1 MALLI
6 AERDVQKSILEIM
19 LKTVYLP
26 GNLDD
31 MVPLSR
37 GGGGGGGGGQPS
49 GMGGMKQEAYGGV
62 SSGGGGG
69 GGVPR
74 PSSDTVV
81 VRNLPPDCNWQIL
94 REGFAH
100 CGEIKYAEMKDRGAG
115 MIRFMQERDANKAV
129 CKSHNFQTL

>member
-1 MALLI
+1 
-6 AERDVQKSILEIM
+6 M
-19 LKTVYLP
+19 L

-37 GGGGGGGGGQPS
+37 GGGGGGGGQPS
-49 GMGGMKQEAYGGV
+49 GMGGMKQEAYGSV
-62 SSGGGGG
+62 SSGGG

-100 CGEIKYAEMKDRGAG
+100 CGEIKYAEMKDRGTG

-129 CKSHNFQTL
+129 CKSHNFQNL

>member
-1 MALLI
+1 
-6 AERDVQKSILEIM
+6 
-19 LKTVYLP
+19 
-26 GNLDD
+26 

-37 GGGGGGGGGQPS
+37 GGGGSGQGPS
-49 GMGGMKQEAYGGV
+49 GMSGMKQDPYGSV
-62 SSGGGGG
+62 KPESFGG

-100 CGEIKYAEMKDRGAG
+100 CGEIKYAEMKDRGTG
-115 MIRFMQERDANKAV
+115 MIRFMQERDAQKAV
-129 CKSHNFQTL
+129 CK